1 MRTIHWDELFEKGF
15 GNFLEEMRT
24 AWKKKYDY
32 VLIDS
37 RTGITDIGGICTILL
52 PDYLISMFTTNEQSL
67 LGVKDT
73 MARARARQSDLP
85 LDRQRMAIIPI
96 AARDESG
103 TEYQRAAQWRKR
115 FAQELASFYSDWIH
129 KEETAE
135 SVLDYLKIPYIAYWS
150 FGEQLPALREDPQ
163 NPKTLAYSYALIARL
178 IDSRLDWS
186 EVREGRKTS
195 ELQQK
200 LEAERQLK
208 RAEAD
213 KVRAEI
219 VAKQQ
224 TDAAEA
230 LARRQLEVEARAK
243 QISSNLLTSM
253 RSSFGLVV
261 TLLVLGVIGALA
273 INDGVSQSWIKWPL
287 YVFVPV
293 SLLAAL
299 GGLLA
304 INREWQRK
312 KELET
317 EVARFKIVSGEYA
330 SMSAEEMILRF
341 SERIAAI
348 AAEEKREKQESKA
361 PDDQEK
367 GASRSSAGSQPESQS
382 VTLPTSSLD
391 ANASP
396 QAPANNETPANVS
409 FDVFLSF
416 ADGGITGDWV
426 RQFSPLFNVWLTQC
440 LGRNVNIY
448 IDSQAALGG
457 NWPDATTRAIAQSRV
472 ALLILTKRY
481 LTSESTRG
489 ELEQMQDKLTEG
501 RIFCLTLD
509 AGLSSALPSMLQ
521 SIVPIDF
528 SDVAFIGEA
537 FSKSDRYVEFQG
549 RVRDLAM
556 IMAKKID
563 ESPILTPA

>member
-367 GASRSSAGSQPESQS
+367 GGSRSSAGSQPESQS